1 MTASQTSARVAAM
14 LSCPDCTG
22 DGCPACTGE
31 PGEPT
36 IRPLTPAR
44 DIQTGRFSSPD
55 SFAAVR
61 QVALPGGKTGWQ
73 CGRMIFADR
82 APARRVALRR
92 AAKATLMAAAIEA
105 AYERSMELN
114 YN

>member
-1 MTASQTSARVAAM
+1 MTATQTSARIAAM
-14 LSCPDCTG
+14 LSCPACDG

-31 PGEPT
+31 PAVK
-36 IRPLTPAR
+36 PLTPAR
-44 DIQTGRFSSPD
+44 DIQTGRFVPAA

-73 CGRMIFADR
+73 CGGLIFSSPV
-82 APARRVALRR
+82 PARRVALRR
-92 AAKATLMAAAIEA
+92 AAKATLLAASIEA

>member
-1 MTASQTSARVAAM
+1 MH
-14 LSCPDCTG
+14 P
-22 DGCPACTGE
+22 E
-31 PGEPT
+31 PGRQQT
-36 IRPLTPAR
+36 
-44 DIQTGRFSSPD
+44 QTGRFSSPD